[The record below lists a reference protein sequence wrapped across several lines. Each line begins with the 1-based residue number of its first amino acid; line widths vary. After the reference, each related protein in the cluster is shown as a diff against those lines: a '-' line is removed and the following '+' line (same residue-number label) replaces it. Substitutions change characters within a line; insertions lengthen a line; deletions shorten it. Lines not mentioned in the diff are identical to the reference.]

1 MTTRSSAAFHPSADL
16 KHPIFL
22 VRNFPYHYSPTPIP
36 RHPDTFCC
44 LNPGCFLVA
53 LLLWACCR
61 AVAAENSAV
70 HAGVLQAELNL
81 SKCAVHFT
89 LGAFLHTVDGT
100 FKVNAGTIRFDPSS
114 DHLTGQ
120 ISVDVKSGQTGNGI
134 RDRQM
139 HENVLESNRYPEA
152 VFTLSY
158 VQGRL
163 ALDGESHV
171 DLRGMLRIHGAEH
184 ELTVPATIKVRHD
197 IVTAT
202 ADFTVPY
209 VAWGMKDPSNLLL
222 RVDKTVSVHVELNG
236 AVKAAL

>member
-1 MTTRSSAAFHPSADL
+1 MIARL
-16 KHPIFL
+16 L
-22 VRNFPYHYSPTPIP
+22 
-36 RHPDTFCC
+36 
-44 LNPGCFLVA
+44 LFLVA
-53 LLLWACCR
+53 CLCCR

-70 HAGVLQAELNL
+70 HAGVVQAELNP
-81 SKCAVHFT
+81 SNCAVHFT
-89 LGAFLHTVDGT
+89 LGAFLHTVQGT
-100 FKVNAGTIRFDPSS
+100 FNVNSGTIRFDPSS

-120 ISVDVKSGQTGNGI
+120 ISVDVKSGQTGNGT

-152 VFTLSY
+152 VFTLDH
-158 VQGRL
+158 VRGRL

-171 DLRGMLRIHGAEH
+171 EVRGKLRIHGADH
-184 ELTVPATIKVRHD
+184 QLTVPATINVRHD